1 MTTDQQNLET
11 WRNGSAGRFVF
22 KRFDRMTGRDVE
34 EMVGSGRSISMTPD
48 ERRRYE
54 AECANDDLNPFRNG
68 ILQAVKLIDT
78 EEDAREIAENVN
90 NLSESDIDDLFA
102 SHWKVFEKK
111 VSEVSSPH
119 TLARIKQ
126 RAVALD
132 ATVKQVA
139 TIDARIREV
148 NPEPGP
154 DIETET
160 VGHVGASSV
169 DGPAA
174 PGTRPLTA

>member
-1 MTTDQQNLET
+1 MTTDTQNLET

-34 EMVGSGRSISMTPD
+34 EMVAAGRTLHMTPD

-54 AECANDDLNPFRNG
+54 AECANDELNPFRNG

-90 NLSESDIDDLFA
+90 NLADSDIDDLFA
-102 SHWKVFEKK
+102 AHWKVFEKK
-111 VSEVSSPH
+111 VSDVSSPH

-126 RAVALD
+126 RAAALD

-139 TIDARIREV
+139 VIDARIREV

-160 VGHVGASSV
+160 VGQVKASAV
-169 DGPAA
+169 DGPVM
-174 PGTRPLTA
+174 PGTRPLSS